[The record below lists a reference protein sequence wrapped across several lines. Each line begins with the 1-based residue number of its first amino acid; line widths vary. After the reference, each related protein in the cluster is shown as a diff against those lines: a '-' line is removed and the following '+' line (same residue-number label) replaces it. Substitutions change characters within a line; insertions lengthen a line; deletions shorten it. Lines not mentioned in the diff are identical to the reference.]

1 MGVSEARSIM
11 LVTTSLMRGG
21 AENQVFLIA
30 SVLARRGHTVNVVSL
45 RDAEAY
51 LPELAT
57 LGVPFTSLRMRRGLP
72 DLRAVWRLGRLIRKV
87 RPDVV
92 HSHMVHANLLARVS
106 RLVAR
111 FPVQIS
117 TAHSMNEGARW
128 REVAYRLTDPLCTLT
143 TNVCAAA
150 VERFVRV
157 GAVPADRI
165 RRVPN
170 GLDPTGFG
178 RDDMQRQQ
186 ARRELGLDDRFVWLA
201 VGRLED
207 VKDYPTLLRAV
218 ASIKDEF
225 PALTLL
231 IVSDGTRRDS
241 LEQLRND
248 VGLTTQQ
255 VRFLGGRDDVP
266 ALMSAADAYVMSS
279 LWEGL
284 PMVLLEAAAAE
295 LPIVATRVGGNGE
308 VVKHGRNGYLLEPSE
323 PDALAGFMV
332 AMMRLPEEGRRRFG
346 KNGREH
352 VVEEFHIERVVDT
365 WLEIYDEHLEAE
377 RRRAR

>member
-1 MGVSEARSIM
+1 M

-51 LPELAT
+51 LPELAS
-57 LGVPFTSLRMRRGLP
+57 LGVPFTSLHMRRGLP
-72 DLRAVWRLGRLIRKV
+72 DFRAVWRLRRLIRKV
-87 RPDVV
+87 RPEVV
-92 HSHMVHANLLARVS
+92 HSHMVHANLLARVT
-106 RLVAR
+106 RVVAR

-157 GAVPADRI
+157 GAVPAARI

-186 ARRELGLDDRFVWLA
+186 IRRELGLDDRFVWLA

-207 VKDYPTLLRAV
+207 VKDYPTLLRAA
-218 ASIKDEF
+218 ASIKDEY
-225 PALTLL
+225 PALTVL

-241 LEQLRND
+241 LEQLRSD
-248 VGLTTQQ
+248 VGLTKEQ

-266 ALMSAADAYVMSS
+266 SLMSAADAYVMSS

-295 LPIVATRVGGNGE
+295 LPIVATRVGGNEE
-308 VVKHGRNGYLLEPSE
+308 VVQHGRNGYLLEPSQ
-323 PDALAGFMV
+323 PDALAAFMV
-332 AMMRLPEEGRRRFG
+332 AMMRLPEEERRRFG
-346 KNGREH
+346 RNGREH
-352 VVEEFHIERVVDT
+352 VLEEFHIERVVDT
-365 WLEIYDEHLEAE
+365 WLEIYDECLDLEGE
-377 RRRAR
+377 RRRVR